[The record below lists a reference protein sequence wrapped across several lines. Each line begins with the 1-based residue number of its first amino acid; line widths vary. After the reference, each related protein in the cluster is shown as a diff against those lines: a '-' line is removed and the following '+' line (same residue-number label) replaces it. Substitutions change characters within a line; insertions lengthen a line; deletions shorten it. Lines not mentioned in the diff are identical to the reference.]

1 MEALKED
8 LLLRSKI
15 DMLSDR
21 NKIIIAFLTASIS
34 PRSVREASGVIMAS
48 RDYQTAAVRDL
59 PDPDS

>member
-1 MEALKED
+1 MEALKEE

-34 PRSVREASGVIMAS
+34 PRAVREASGVIIAS

-59 PDPDS
+59 PDPDT

>member
-1 MEALKED
+1 MEALKEE

-34 PRSVREASGVIMAS
+34 PRAAREASGVIIAS

-59 PDPDS
+59 PDPDT